1 MFRGRASTGAPTVVA
16 SWRTTVPPRAYW
28 KGHVRLSLVS
38 FPVQLIPAIETKE
51 RVSFHRVHRPTGQ
64 RVRYQP
70 TVPDH
75 GPVETDEIGKG
86 YEYEKGRFVIM
97 EDEEVDRLKLE
108 STHTLDI
115 VQFVDDHEI
124 DPLYYEKPYFVLPDG
139 AFAEDAFR
147 VVRDAMR
154 ETKKVA
160 IGQIVLSTRERVAA
174 VRPCDRGLLLE
185 TLRYADEVRP
195 ASRYF
200 AEIREGQPDGEQLE
214 LAKQLIKMKS
224 APFDPEKFKDHYQ
237 AALRDLV
244 AAKLQG
250 REPSGPREEA
260 GGPKVIN
267 LMEALKRSLK
277 TDERGAETAE
287 PVTKPAATTR
297 KRAGAKKAGGE
308 SSSPSK
314 KSA

>member
-1 MFRGRASTGAPTVVA
+1 
-16 SWRTTVPPRAYW
+16 VPPRAYW

-97 EDEEVDRLKLE
+97 EDEEVDKLKLE

-124 DPLYYEKPYFVLPDG
+124 GPLYYDKPYFVLPDG

-154 ETKKVA
+154 ETRKVA
-160 IGQIVLSTRERVAA
+160 IGQIVLSTRERIAA

-250 REPSGPREEA
+250 REPSGRREEA

-277 TDERGAETAE
+277 TDERGVETAE

-297 KRAGAKKAGGE
+297 KRTAAKKSGGGE

>member
-1 MFRGRASTGAPTVVA
+1 MA
-16 SWRTTVPPRAYW
+16 PRAYW

-70 TVPDH
+70 VVPDR

-86 YEYEKGRFVIM
+86 YEYEKGRFVVM
-97 EDEEVDRLKLE
+97 EDEEVDKLKLE
-108 STHTLDI
+108 STHTLDV
-115 VQFVDDHEI
+115 VQFVEDNEI

-139 AFAEDAFR
+139 SFAEDAFR
-147 VVRDAMR
+147 VVRDTMR
-154 ETKKVA
+154 ETRKVA
-160 IGQIVLSTRERVAA
+160 IGQIVLSTRERIAT
-174 VRPCDRGLLLE
+174 VRPYDRGLLLE
-185 TLRYADEVRP
+185 TLRYAEEVRP

-200 AEIREGQPDGEQLE
+200 AEISDRQSDGEQLE

-237 AALRDLV
+237 VALRELV

-250 REPSGPREEA
+250 REPSGLREDT

-277 TDERGAETAE
+277 TDERGVEMAE
-287 PVTKPAATTR
+287 PATKPPAAAR
-297 KRAGAKKAGGE
+297 KRAAAKKAGGGE

>member
-1 MFRGRASTGAPTVVA
+1 MA
-16 SWRTTVPPRAYW
+16 PRAYW

-38 FPVQLIPAIETKE
+38 FPVQLIPAIDTKE
-51 RVSFHRVHRPTGQ
+51 RVTFHRVHRETGQ
-64 RVRYQP
+64 RVRYQSV
-70 TVPDH
+70 VPDH
-75 GPVETDEIGKG
+75 GPVESEEIGKG
-86 YEYEKGRFVIM
+86 YEYEKGRFVI
-97 EDEEVDRLKLE
+97 VDDAEIDKLRLE

-124 DPLYYEKPYFVLPDG
+124 DPIYYDKPYFILPDG

-160 IGQIVLSTRERVAA
+160 VGQIVLSTKERIASI
-174 VRPCDRGLLLE
+174 RPCDRGMLLE
-185 TLRYADEVRP
+185 TLRYADEVRE

-200 AEIREGQPDGEQLE
+200 ADIREGQADGEQLE

-224 APFDPEKFKDHYQ
+224 APFEPQKFKDHYQ
-237 AALRDLV
+237 AALRELV

-250 REPSGPREEA
+250 REPREA
-260 GGPKVIN
+260 GAEPGGAKVIN
-267 LMEALKRSLK
+267 LMEALKRSLAP
-277 TDERGAETAE
+277 DEGSAAATE
-287 PVTKPAATTR
+287 TKPPAGAR
-297 KRAGAKKAGGE
+297 RARTPAKKAGGGE
-308 SSSPSK
+308 SATSKK

>member
-1 MFRGRASTGAPTVVA
+1 M
-16 SWRTTVPPRAYW
+16 WRTIVAPRAYW

-51 RVSFHRVHRPTGQ
+51 RVSFHRVHRDTGQ

-70 TVPDH
+70 VVPDH
-75 GPVETDEIGKG
+75 GPVESDEIGKG
-86 YEYEKGRFVIM
+86 YEYEKNRFVIM
-97 EDEEVDRLKLE
+97 DDAEIDKLKLE

-115 VQFVDDHEI
+115 VQFVDDNEI
-124 DPLYYEKPYFVLPDG
+124 DPIYYDKPYFVLPDG
-139 AFAEDAFR
+139 PFAEDAFR

-154 ETKKVA
+154 ETRKVA
-160 IGQIVLSTRERVAA
+160 IGQIVLSTRERIAT
-174 VRPCDRGLLLE
+174 VRSYDRGLLLE
-185 TLRYADEVRP
+185 TLRYADEVRQ

-200 AEIREGQPDGEQLE
+200 AEIGERQSDGEQLE

-237 AALRDLV
+237 AALRELV

-250 REPSGPREEA
+250 REPSGPGKEA

-287 PVTKPAATTR
+287 PATKPPAAAR
-297 KRAGAKKAGGE
+297 KRAAAKKAGGGE

>member
-1 MFRGRASTGAPTVVA
+1 MA
-16 SWRTTVPPRAYW
+16 PRAYW

-70 TVPDH
+70 VVPDR
-75 GPVETDEIGKG
+75 GPVDSEEIGKG
-86 YEYEKGRFVIM
+86 YEYEKGRFVM
-97 EDEEVDRLKLE
+97 MDDEEVDKLKLE

-200 AEIREGQPDGEQLE
+200 AEIGERAVGWRAVGAGEAAHQDEVGAVRSGKVQGSLPGG
-214 LAKQLIKMKS
+214 A
-224 APFDPEKFKDHYQ
+224 ARTGRGQ
-237 AALRDLV
+237 AA
-244 AAKLQG
+244 
-250 REPSGPREEA
+250 GPRAERPEQGSGRSQGDQPHGSAEAQPQNRRARRGDSGTGHQAAGDHEEDA
-260 GGPKVIN
+260 RHGEEGG
-267 LMEALKRSLK
+267 RQ
-277 TDERGAETAE
+277 
-287 PVTKPAATTR
+287 
-297 KRAGAKKAGGE
+297 
-308 SSSPSK
+308 
-314 KSA
+314 

>member
-1 MFRGRASTGAPTVVA
+1 MARVISVGRITVA
-16 SWRTTVPPRAYW
+16 PRAYW

-70 TVPDH
+70 VVPDH
-75 GPVETDEIGKG
+75 GPVDSDELGKG

-97 EDEEVDRLKLE
+97 EDEEVDKLKLE

-124 DPLYYEKPYFVLPDG
+124 GPLYYDKPYFVLPDG

-154 ETKKVA
+154 ESRKVA
-160 IGQIVLSTRERVAA
+160 IGQIVLSTRERIAA
-174 VRPCDRGLLLE
+174 IRPCDRGLLLE
-185 TLRYADEVRP
+185 TLRYADEVRT

-200 AEIREGQPDGEQLE
+200 AEIGEGQSDGEQLE
-214 LAKQLIKMKS
+214 LAKQLIRMKS

-237 AALRDLV
+237 AALRELV

-277 TDERGAETAE
+277 TDERGKETAE
-287 PVTKPAATTR
+287 LATKPPATVRKPRAA
-297 KRAGAKKAGGE
+297 AKKAGGGE

>member
-1 MFRGRASTGAPTVVA
+1 
-16 SWRTTVPPRAYW
+16 
-28 KGHVRLSLVS
+28 
-38 FPVQLIPAIETKE
+38 
-51 RVSFHRVHRPTGQ
+51 
-64 RVRYQP
+64 VRYQP
-70 TVPDH
+70 VVPDR

-97 EDEEVDRLKLE
+97 EDEEVDKLKLE
-108 STHTLDI
+108 SAHTIDI
-115 VQFVDDHEI
+115 VQFVDNHEI
-124 DPLYYEKPYFVLPDG
+124 GPLYYDKPYFVLPDG

-154 ETKKVA
+154 ETGKVA
-160 IGQIVLSTRERVAA
+160 IGQIVLSTRERIAA
-174 VRPCDRGLLLE
+174 VQPYDRGLLLE
-185 TLRYADEVRP
+185 TLRYADEVRS

-200 AEIREGQPDGEQLE
+200 AEIGEGEEQSDGEQLE

-237 AALRDLV
+237 AALRELV

-277 TDERGAETAE
+277 TDERGEETAE
-287 PVTKPAATTR
+287 PATKPPATARKQRAAS
-297 KRAGAKKAGGE
+297 KKAGGGE